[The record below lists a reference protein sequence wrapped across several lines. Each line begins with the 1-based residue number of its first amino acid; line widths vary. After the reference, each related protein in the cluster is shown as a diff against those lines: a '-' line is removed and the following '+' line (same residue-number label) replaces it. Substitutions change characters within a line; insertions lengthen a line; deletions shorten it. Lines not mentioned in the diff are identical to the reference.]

1 MEKKIL
7 AATLY
12 LKDGVPVKSA
22 EDLSPAGD
30 LKLLA
35 KIYNDGGIDKIFVFD
50 LSDGDA
56 EHEKNI
62 HTIRELN
69 RLTEIPTCGG
79 GNIRRLEDIKKLL
92 YAGCKQILINGSKP
106 YCFALVDE
114 ASSRFGH
121 EKILVSVKNIDFV
134 FKHREVIQEKI
145 HEMLV
150 MEPKLIDS
158 VENLTDTQ
166 YVALCVENDLDHMLA
181 VLKRE
186 HSRGIYGQ
194 FLNGAE
200 GNAMELK
207 SMLSSHGIKM
217 DNFDPA
223 LKWSDFK
230 LNKDG
235 MVPVIAQDYR
245 TGEVLMLA
253 YMNEEAFYKTIT
265 TGKMTYYSRSRREQW
280 IKGQTSG
287 HFQYVKELVADCDK
301 DTILARVSQVG
312 NACHT
317 GNYSCF
323 FNEIMRREWEEETNP
338 LTVFESVLN
347 VIRDRKVHPKE
358 GSYTNYLFDKGV
370 DKILKKLGEEAT
382 EIVIAAKNP
391 NANEIKYEIA
401 DFLYHMMVLMVEKGV
416 SWEEITQELANR

>member
-207 SMLSSHGIKM
+207 SMLSSRGIKM

-265 TGKMTYYSRSRREQW
+265 TGKMTYYSRSRKTLW
-280 IKGQTSG
+280 VKGETSG
-287 HFQYVKELVADCDK
+287 NIQYVKVLTADCDR
-301 DTILARVSQVG
+301 DTILAKVSQVG
-312 NACHT
+312 VACHT
-317 GNYSCF
+317 GAYSCF
-323 FNEIMRREWEEETNP
+323 HNEIVHKEYLENNP
-338 LTVFESVLN
+338 LKVFEDEYA
-347 VIRDRKVHPKE
+347 IIKDRKIHPKD
-358 GSYTNYLFDKGV
+358 GSYTNYLFDKGL
-370 DKILKKLGEEAT
+370 DKILKKVGEEAT

-391 NANEIKYEIA
+391 DPEEIKYEAA
-401 DFLYHMMVLMVEKGV
+401 DFLYHLMVLMVEKGLT
-416 SWEEITQELANR
+416 WEDITSELSQR

>member
-12 LKDGVPVKSA
+12 LKDGVPVKCA
-22 EDLSPAGD
+22 EYLTPAGY
-30 LKLLA
+30 LKLLE

-265 TGKMTYYSRSRREQW
+265 TGKMTYYSRSRKTLW
-280 IKGQTSG
+280 VKGETSG
-287 HFQYVKELVADCDK
+287 NIQYVKVLTADCDR
-301 DTILARVSQVG
+301 DTILAKVSQVG
-312 NACHT
+312 VACHT
-317 GNYSCF
+317 GAYSCF
-323 FNEIMRREWEEETNP
+323 HNEIVHKEYLESNP
-338 LTVFESVLN
+338 LKVFEN
-347 VIRDRKVHPKE
+347 EYAIIKDRKIHPKD
-358 GSYTNYLFDKGV
+358 GSYTNYLFDKGL
-370 DKILKKLGEEAT
+370 DKILKKVGEEAT

-391 NANEIKYEIA
+391 DPEEIKYEAA
-401 DFLYHMMVLMVEKGV
+401 DFLYHLMVLMVEKGLT
-416 SWEEITQELANR
+416 WEDITGELSQR